1 MKSTNSAFSDY
12 NFLFENIDQTM
23 NMNTQ
28 LLVEEL
34 LHQTEAQH
42 RATVSMNEVLPGA
55 RGPEEELISIE
66 ETYRETAA
74 ALHGDFNESSS
85 LLPGGNKSMTIIQE
99 DEGEYEDS
107 SVGLQRLPKAPQLS
121 HRERS
126 VLLQPRESYETF
138 GKLKG
143 DTFRYS
149 GGEEA
154 SEDSQRLFAKHAQ
167 LRQRIEEA

>member
-34 LHQTEAQH
+34 LQQTGH
-42 RATVSMNEVLPGA
+42 RATVSMNEVLPA
-55 RGPEEELISIE
+55 TRLPEVEEVISIE
-66 ETYRETAA
+66 DTYRETAA
-74 ALHGDFNESSS
+74 ALNADFNESSS
-85 LLPGGNKSMTIIQE
+85 LLPGDNKSMTIIQE

-107 SVGLQRLPKAPQLS
+107 QYLQRFPKAPQLS
-121 HRERS
+121 HREKTRD
-126 VLLQPRESYETF
+126 VLLQPRDSYETF

-149 GGEEA
+149 ADEP
-154 SEDSQRLFAKHAQ
+154 SEDS
-167 LRQRIEEA
+167 